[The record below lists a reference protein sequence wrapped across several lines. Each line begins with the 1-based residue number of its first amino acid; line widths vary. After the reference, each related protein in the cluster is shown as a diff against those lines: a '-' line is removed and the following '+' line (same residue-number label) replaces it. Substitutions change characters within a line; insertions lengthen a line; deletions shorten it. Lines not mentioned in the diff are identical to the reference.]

1 MLYHYNVFQ
10 VPVADDFPM
19 HDFHTP
25 VLHISNKGDAA
36 PHKPVKHKASDY
48 CHQLPNADPYMC
60 HSSNSSRC
68 SIQPKRQLFDETPQY
83 LEVPD
88 IYEDGC
94 GEKFTSKKDLES
106 SQCRKTCCFNNEHME
121 ISESSQCKKDCYLND
136 REVGR
141 CVKACCLSK
150 GHVEYSESD
159 QCRKD
164 CFYVQ
169 GESSQCRKLCSNG
182 HVEGAECSQ
191 FRNTLQSGQKKKVRF
206 QSSVAVQ
213 ADMYVKNNEDCQDGA
228 NHKINPICER
238 KKESG
243 EELSTPLSIWQKM
256 VHLSQSKN
264 CSSVKSLSDQ
274 LSQQCDKSNEH
285 RVAKSKSSP
294 LGSTDFDK
302 TYLRQN
308 LEGNSQNRVPTHVQ
322 KAGGENSAKFQE
334 HTPRSYTPHHLERNS
349 QQLHVRKAGR
359 VNDILKY
366 QEHTPRSDFSAQSSF
381 EFKKPARPPPVK
393 RRTSSAVRQAKPLC
407 TPESLG
413 DGPYRYG

>member
-1 MLYHYNVFQ
+1 MLHHYNVFQ
-10 VPVADDFPM
+10 VPGAEDFPM

-25 VLHISNKGDAA
+25 VSHISNKGDAA

-60 HSSNSSRC
+60 HGMDSSRC

-83 LEVPD
+83 LEVRD

-150 GHVEYSESD
+150 GHVEYAESD

-164 CFYVQ
+164 CFLVR

-182 HVEGAECSQ
+182 HIDGAESSQFKNTLECSQ
-191 FRNTLQSGQKKKVRF
+191 NRNVGC

-213 ADMYVKNNEDCQDGA
+213 ADMHVKKNEYCQDGA
-228 NHKINPICER
+228 NHKVNSICKK

-243 EELSTPLSIWQKM
+243 EELSSPLSRGQKM

-264 CSSVKSLSDQ
+264 CSLVEYSSDQ
-274 LSQQCDKSNEH
+274 LNQQCDQSDKQ
-285 RVAKSKSSP
+285 RAAKSKSSP
-294 LGSTDFDK
+294 LHNADCGDTK
-302 TYLRQN
+302 TPQHF
-308 LEGNSQNRVPTHVQ
+308 G
-322 KAGGENSAKFQE
+322 
-334 HTPRSYTPHHLERNS
+334 RNS
-349 QQLHVRKAGR
+349 QQLRVQRAGG
-359 VNDILKY
+359 VNGIKR
-366 QEHTPRSDFSAQSSF
+366 QEHTPRSDFSAKSSF
-381 EFKKPARPPPVK
+381 EFKKPTRPPPVK

-407 TPESLG
+407 TSESLG
-413 DGPYRYG
+413 GGPYRYG